1 MENGTSIWKLCMIFG
16 IAAVALAG
24 FMSAVS
30 ASPAGDECDRNN
42 YESIYRGSSNNKDDT
57 NISSYKTKSILQI
70 EDAKSNL
77 TGAQKKLSTDLLQL
91 LDSSSLPQGQDRKAL
106 MMQMKRLRQ
115 FRPASSMS
123 LSSDGRMADDM
134 VYVYIYLKPHA
145 GTQTIEPYVWEVTN
159 KDEGNHLVVAWV
171 EVNDLETLAS
181 QEGVRTIRAVM
192 PPMTRAGST
201 TTEGDSIHHTYD
213 VRTTYSQS
221 GSGVKV
227 GIIAGGVNHWTDAR
241 NSGDLP
247 ADLTILSDKIGGD
260 EGTAMLEIVHDMV
273 PDADLYF
280 HNGGD
285 DILAF
290 NGTIDALVDEGC
302 NIICDDVCW
311 PCEPFFED
319 GIIASHLSSVL
330 ASNDI
335 IYVSAAGN
343 AGQEHYQ
350 GDYSDD
356 GYNFHDKVW
365 YIDFDPGSSATIVLQ
380 WNDKFGASGNDYDLY
395 LCDYNTGEIRAYS
408 VNTQDGDDDPI
419 EFISCDCS
427 GSSVCEAVVVVSN
440 HNGTA
445 ATRTLEVFIYPDGAY
460 VYADNIDPTDS
471 IFGHP
476 AVPGV
481 IAVGAIDAND
491 LGNDDIEPFSCQG
504 PVTITYPSQVS
515 RPKPDI
521 CGIDGVHV
529 TGAGGFDDP
538 FYGTS
543 AAAPH
548 IAAIAAQLW
557 GACPSKTGDEIR
569 TVLCDTAIDLS
580 SAGYNNVYG
589 YGRAD
594 ALAAF
599 DALNC
604 GIAPS
609 NIISFAP
616 PSPVRDTEGSS
627 RTFNIVVSSTM
638 NVNWYIN
645 GTPVQTDTSVTE
657 ASYTDT
663 SAELGVWTVS
673 AVASNANGTT
683 MQTWIWNVVE
693 AVPPAFTTANAVIA
707 LEIAVGRRPHDDAMD
722 VNGDGRVTSL
732 DALMMIAITPST
744 GFAAVPLHL
753 NAPMNFET
761 GPYPTQV
768 LPMDLDGDGDQDV
781 AVKGVFVP
789 SIVPYLQMFV
799 NSGDGK
805 LIFHKVIQ
813 QLPQVTQIV
822 QADINRDG
830 RMDLLGAYHGNQGGE
845 LLTLTQTESFSFS
858 QNIQSLPFFG
868 STMCVGDL
876 DGVNGPDLVIG
887 DDTNPVAH
895 IYLNNGAGSFSL
907 HGSYNTE
914 ATFRDVDG
922 DGMDDEQVPVYP
934 LSCKCG
940 DLDGDGDEDL
950 IILNIIKRTL
960 TTLPFAKSWTE
971 NIVALLNQGDGTFG
985 LFQTDRILWDPID
998 IKREPPEFTNPIKER
1013 LGIEDLDNDGDL
1025 DVVATVLRHS
1035 AILIRNENN
1044 ESFAERELIYGFMS
1058 GNAGVD
1064 GVNSC
1069 MGGVELCD
1077 VDGDGDFD
1085 LGINLMF
1092 ADGVVPDPTTP
1103 SDDHPTDMWFLFL
1116 NRGSGIFSDPIWYPA
1131 GADIHDLAFADLNGD
1146 NMPDALTVAS
1156 DDKRMSV
1163 YYNEAGKYPMP
1174 ARILLSGSEFPMEN
1188 IPKDIASGDF
1198 NDDGWM
1204 DLAVISRGIW
1214 GDNTLA
1220 IFNGTT
1226 EGISGTPSHVQDI
1239 DREPFRILADQLAGN
1254 PNTDVAYI
1262 HGQNTPPAGA
1272 LNVVLDGQWGE
1283 CTSIKLNGRPYDL
1296 AAVDMNSDDVLD
1308 LAVVGNFPT
1317 SANINLYCLAADG
1330 SMELKKQIYLSGS
1343 IATAPTCLTSVDMD
1357 DDGLDDLVVFKY
1369 DVSTSSAYIDV
1380 FLNKGNFKFDRV
1392 QQVVPL
1398 PWASSLNTHKPDVTA
1413 ADVTGDGLPDI
1424 IVTYLP
1430 SNQQDRGAVR
1440 IYPNSGGGYLPFL
1453 EAYNYNLGSGTGP
1466 FRVAAA
1472 QMDNVTGLD
1481 LVVTNDDAN
1490 ELTIL
1495 FNDGHGAFSYQY
1507 YITSGGTDALTI
1519 ADFDQDGDN
1528 DVASCHHDHFIFG
1541 HLGSVS
1547 ILFNRIG

>member
-1 MENGTSIWKLCMIFG
+1 
-16 IAAVALAG
+16 
-24 FMSAVS
+24 
-30 ASPAGDECDRNN
+30 
-42 YESIYRGSSNNKDDT
+42 
-57 NISSYKTKSILQI
+57 
-70 EDAKSNL
+70 
-77 TGAQKKLSTDLLQL
+77 
-91 LDSSSLPQGQDRKAL
+91 
-106 MMQMKRLRQ
+106 MKRLRQ
-115 FRPASSMS
+115 FRPASSIS
-123 LSSDGRMADDM
+123 LSRDGRMAGDM

-145 GTQTIEPYVWEVTN
+145 ETQTIEPYVWEVTN
-159 KDEGNHLVVAWV
+159 RDKESHLAVAWV

-181 QEGVRTIRAVM
+181 QEGVRTIRTVM
-192 PPMTRAGST
+192 PPLVRAGAVI
-201 TTEGDSIHHTYD
+201 TEGDAIHRTCD

-227 GIIAGGVNHWTDAR
+227 GIIADGVNHWTDAR

-260 EGTAMLEIVHDMV
+260 EGTAMLEIVHDIV

-335 IYVSAAGN
+335 IYVSAASN

-380 WNDKFGASGNDYDLY
+380 WNDKFGASGSDYDLY

-445 ATRTLEVFIYPDGAY
+445 AKRTLEVFIYPDGAY
-460 VYADNIDPTDS
+460 VYADNINPADS

-491 LGNDDIEPFSCQG
+491 LGNDDIEPFSGQG

-569 TVLCDTAIDLS
+569 TMLCDTAIDLG
-580 SAGYNNVYG
+580 SAGYDNVYG

-599 DALNC
+599 DALDC
-604 GIAPS
+604 GIAPP

-616 PSPVRDTEGSS
+616 PSPVRDTKGNS
-627 RTFNIVVSSTM
+627 RTFNIVVSLTV

-645 GTPVQTDTSVTE
+645 GTQVQTDTSVTE

-663 SAELGVWTVS
+663 SAELGVWNVS
-673 AVASNANGTT
+673 AVASNANGTA

-693 AVPPAFTTANAVIA
+693 ATPPAFTTVNAVIA
-707 LEIAVGRRPHDDAMD
+707 LEIAVGSRPHDDAMD

-732 DALMMIAITPST
+732 DALMMMTTTVPSP
-744 GFAAVPLHL
+744 GFATAPLHL
-753 NAPMNFET
+753 NAPLNFET

-789 SIVPYLQMFV
+789 SLVPYLQMFE

-813 QLPQVTQIV
+813 QLPLPPATQIV

-830 RMDLLGAYHGNQGGE
+830 RMDLLGAYHESQGGE

-858 QNIQSLPFFG
+858 QDVQSLPFSG

-876 DGVNGPDLVIG
+876 DGVNGPDLLIG
-887 DDTNPVAH
+887 DDDANPVVH
-895 IYLNNGAGSFSL
+895 IYLNDGAGSFSP
-907 HGSYNTE
+907 HGSYETE
-914 ATFRDVDG
+914 AMWRDVDG
-922 DGMDDEQVPVYP
+922 DGKPDQQSIIK
-934 LSCKCG
+934 LSDCTCG
-940 DLDGDGDEDL
+940 DIDGDGDED
-950 IILNIIKRTL
+950 IVILNSIQRTIYD
-960 TTLPFAKSWTE
+960 TFWTE
-971 NIVALLNQGDGTFG
+971 NIVALFNQGDGTFG
-985 LFQTDRILWDPID
+985 SFQTDHILWDPITLAE
-998 IKREPPEFTNPIKER
+998 EPPEFKDPIKGK
-1013 LGIEDLDNDGDL
+1013 LVIEDLDGDGDR

-1044 ESFAERELIYGFMS
+1044 KGFAKRELVYGFMS
-1058 GNAGVD
+1058 GNGGVD

-1069 MGGVELCD
+1069 MGGVKLCD
-1077 VDGDGDFD
+1077 VDSDGDLD

-1092 ADGVVPDPTTP
+1092 ADGVTP
-1103 SDDHPTDMWFLFL
+1103 EPSTPPDDHPTDMWFLFL
-1116 NRGSGIFSDPIWYPA
+1116 NSGSGIFSDPIWYPA
-1131 GADIHDLAFADLNGD
+1131 GADLHDLAFAELNGD
-1146 NMPDALTVAS
+1146 NIPDALTVAS
-1156 DDKRMSV
+1156 GDSRLSV
-1163 YYNEAGKYPMP
+1163 YYNEAGRYPMP
-1174 ARILLSGSEFPMEN
+1174 VRIFLSGSEFPMEN

-1220 IFNGTT
+1220 VFNGTN
-1226 EGISGTPSHVQDI
+1226 EGITRTPSHVQGI
-1239 DREPFRILADQLAGN
+1239 NLEPFRILADQLAAN
-1254 PNTDVAYI
+1254 PNTDIAYI
-1262 HGQNTPPAGA
+1262 HGQSMPSSGG
-1272 LNVVLDGQWGE
+1272 LNVVLDGRWGE
-1283 CTSIKLNGRPYDL
+1283 GNSITLNGMPYDL
-1296 AAVDMNSDDVLD
+1296 AAVDMNSDDILD
-1308 LAVVGNFPT
+1308 LAVVASSPT
-1317 SANINLYCLAADG
+1317 STYLILYPLAADG
-1330 SMELKKQIYLSGS
+1330 SMGS
-1343 IATAPTCLTSVDMD
+1343 YANLPLGIGLPILTSADMD

-1369 DVSTSSAYIDV
+1369 DFSTGSTDIDV

-1392 QQVVPL
+1392 QQVVLL
-1398 PWASSLNTHKPDVTA
+1398 PWASSLNIHKTDVTA
-1413 ADVTGDGLPDI
+1413 ADVTGDGLPDV

-1440 IYPNSGGGYLPFL
+1440 IYPNSGGGYPPFL
-1453 EAYNYNLGSGTGP
+1453 EAYNYTLGSGTGP

-1495 FNDGHGAFSYQY
+1495 FNDGHGAFSYQES

-1519 ADFDQDGDN
+1519 ADFDQDGAN
-1528 DVASCHHDHFIFG
+1528 DVALCHHDHLIAG

-1547 ILFNRIG
+1547 ILFNRLS